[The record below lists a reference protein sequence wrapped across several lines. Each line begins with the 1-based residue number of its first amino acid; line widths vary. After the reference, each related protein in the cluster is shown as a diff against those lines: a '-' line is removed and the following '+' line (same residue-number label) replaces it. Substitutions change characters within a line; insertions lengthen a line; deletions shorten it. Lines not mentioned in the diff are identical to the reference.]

1 MITAAF
7 ITSAIWFFL
16 TVLSLC
22 GLMSNCFYLL
32 IPHLVYTGFLIIF
45 TFGSL
50 AILILSDASM
60 WPHILASI
68 TGGLLLISLFEHIRI
83 VISMKNLKSIKKNE
97 ECAMRP

>member
-7 ITSAIWFFL
+7 ITSALWFIL

-22 GLMSNCFYLL
+22 GLITNRMVLL
-32 IPHLVYTGFLIIF
+32 VPHIVYTTFLIIF

-50 AILILSDASM
+50 AILVMSEASL

-68 TGGLLLISLFEHIRI
+68 TGGLLVVSLIEHIRI
-83 VISMKNLKSIKKNE
+83 VVSMKRMEYDEKKD
-97 ECAMRP
+97 ECPMR